1 MKTLK
6 KHSREFNDKVIE
18 RIQASVDENKQII
31 IFAMSKDH
39 AVALNILLQDKGLKS
54 ECIIGDTSPNDR
66 INYFEKFK
74 TNINTNNPDE
84 PELFE
89 LNILI
94 NHSILATGI
103 DLPRVDE
110 LYLLRKFGNETTA
123 MQVLGRALRGEKN
136 GGNLNNKVISIK
148 GNKSKIADESE
159 LYNLIKNM
167 Y

>member
-1 MKTLK
+1 
-6 KHSREFNDKVIE
+6 
-18 RIQASVDENKQII
+18 
-31 IFAMSKDH
+31 
-39 AVALNILLQDKGLKS
+39 
-54 ECIIGDTSPNDR
+54 
-66 INYFEKFK
+66 
-74 TNINTNNPDE
+74 
-84 PELFE
+84 LFE

>member
-1 MKTLK
+1 
-6 KHSREFNDKVIE
+6 
-18 RIQASVDENKQII
+18 
-31 IFAMSKDH
+31 MSKDH

-54 ECIIGDTSPNDR
+54 ECIVGDTSATDR
-66 INYFEKFK
+66 IKYFNKFK
-74 TNINTNNPDE
+74 TDINANNNAQPKV
-84 PELFE
+84 FE

-94 NHSILATGI
+94 NYNILATGI

-123 MQVLGRALRGEKN
+123 MQVLGRALRGQKN
-136 GGNLNNKVISIK
+136 GGNIENKVISVK
-148 GNKSKIADESE
+148 GNETKIANESD